1 MAARTHEEFCESRHQ
16 QTTGNCHMVAE
27 CEECKEIWNAAIK
40 SLEGVQ
46 TQPTNSRYVAA
57 LEDSYG
63 VLNRMG
69 GALEG
74 CRAEL
79 AIVIERLNKG

>member
-1 MAARTHEEFCESRHQ
+1 MFDPPIDDAPSYDELVNKVLEQCSKIAALE
-16 QTTGNCHMVAE
+16 VAV
-27 CEECKEIWNAAIK
+27 KNLTA
-40 SLEGVQ
+40 S
-46 TQPTNSRYVAA
+46 NSRYVAV
-57 LEDSYG
+57 LEEDYH

-79 AIVIERLNKG
+79 AIVIEHLNAAK